1 MQHLLRRK
9 IILISIVLLI
19 VPFVGF
25 SQFRYT
31 PNQEEHDD
39 KPIRFGINLG
49 YNQSHFNFTHSKQ
62 FLDQLNPS
70 NTTTDSIL
78 DIESVN
84 SVGLNLAWLV
94 NFNVS
99 PHFNIRTFPID
110 LTFAERVFE
119 YTLTP
124 NRAVGETQVTDKRIQ
139 SIVLSLPVQL
149 QFCSDRIDN
158 LKVYTI
164 AGGRIDYDLTSNSGD
179 INSGATVTLKKLN
192 YSVEGGVGFHLYFP
206 YFVLTPELK
215 LGWGLSNLQDKD
227 NNTKYSNTID
237 KIYSRMISFSL
248 TVE

>member
-9 IILISIVLLI
+9 IIFISLILI
-19 VPFVGF
+19 IPFAGF

-31 PNQEEHDD
+31 PNQEDHDD

-49 YNQSHFNFTHSKQ
+49 YNQSHFNFSHSKQ
-62 FLDQLNPS
+62 FLTQLAS
-70 NTTTDSIL
+70 NDSIL

-94 NFNVS
+94 NFNLS

-119 YTLTP
+119 YTLTMP
-124 NRAVGETQVTDKRIQ
+124 IADEGETKVTDKRIQ

-149 QFCSDRIDN
+149 QFCSDRIGN

-179 INSGATVTLKKLN
+179 VNSGATVTLKKVN
-192 YSVEGGVGFHLYFP
+192 YSIEGGIGFHLYFT
-206 YFVLTPELK
+206 YFVLSPELK
-215 LGWGLSNLQDKD
+215 LGWGLTNLQDPQA
-227 NNTKYSNTID
+227 NTKYSNTID
-237 KIYSRMISFSL
+237 RINSRMISFSL

>member
-9 IILISIVLLI
+9 IIYISIILI
-19 VPFVGF
+19 IPFTGF

-31 PNQEEHDD
+31 PNQEDHDD

-62 FLDQLNPS
+62 FLTQLTGPN
-70 NTTTDSIL
+70 DSVL
-78 DIESVN
+78 DIESIN

-94 NFNVS
+94 NFNIS

-119 YTLTP
+119 YTLSQP
-124 NRAVGETQVTDKRIQ
+124 NDSLGETRITDKRIQ

-164 AGGRIDYDLTSNSGD
+164 VGGRIDYDLTSNSGD
-179 INSGATVTLKKLN
+179 VNSGATVTLKKLN
-192 YSVEGGVGFHLYFP
+192 YSVEGGVGFHFYFP

-237 KIYSRMISFSL
+237 KIYSRMLSFSL